1 MSYTFYRPF
10 QYFFRLYPAL
20 HPTTNL
26 HPSFPLLMPW
36 VLLEANYAISQ
47 VHYFF
52 ENIVII
58 EGLDSLGLL

>member
-1 MSYTFYRPF
+1 
-10 QYFFRLYPAL
+10 
-20 HPTTNL
+20 
-26 HPSFPLLMPW
+26 MPW